1 MATAPTLSLLK
12 GTRTSAPAIAL
23 NVGLAAGRSCPGRTV
38 CVLLKGKVF
47 DTHAEVLNNNPR
59 LVILVV
65 WQLQYDKPARHAI
78 LLDRLGEQFADQL
91 VRVAILR
98 QLASTA

>member
-1 MATAPTLSLLK
+1 MS
-12 GTRTSAPAIAL
+12 
-23 NVGLAAGRSCPGRTV
+23 
-38 CVLLKGKVF
+38 VLLKGKVF
-47 DTHAEVLNNNPR
+47 DTHAEVLNNNPC

-65 WQLQYDKPARHAI
+65 RQPRYDKPARRAI
-78 LLDRLGEQFADQL
+78 LLDRLGKQFDNQL

>member
-1 MATAPTLSLLK
+1 MS
-12 GTRTSAPAIAL
+12 
-23 NVGLAAGRSCPGRTV
+23 
-38 CVLLKGKVF
+38 VLLKGKVF